1 MSYDDRRKDFT
12 KDHIYLVDL
21 LMDYCSLEYGE
32 APCQA
37 ALGETGQRKCFN
49 TRRTCQDPA
58 NYDPEVKRYR
68 HVSPRS
74 DLPANLQ
81 AIPDLSSV
89 SLSPTELDIGG
100 GLGRRASITASFL
113 DAPSSDIEADKYVA
127 ERISGDADADG
138 EGYLPQEV
146 GTRWSKF
153 KARNPYYSNR
163 FMEVLS
169 GYLVDGVFDES
180 NFQKRTYVIEQIKGP
195 NASGRVEVI
204 GKDVLKLTNI
214 DRAQAPKPSRG
225 RLFVDIDDSTTTVD
239 LTPEGIGDEYPASG
253 VVRIGSEVMTYT
265 RSDDTL
271 TVDRGQFRT
280 TAEDHDAGSS
290 VQLCLRYEGETVSDV
305 LFDLLTVQADVPTE
319 FIPKSEWDT
328 EASESFNF
336 LLNTLITEPTGVEDL
351 LVEVAESA
359 PHELWWDERTNL
371 INFRAVRPVTSD
383 QVLQLDDDRNIK
395 ADSVQLTD
403 RTDKRISQVW
413 MYYGQIDP
421 TESLDDKSNY
431 ASLHVRGDLEQESQD
446 FYRSSRIRTIFSRW
460 ITGATPDVAVKSASL
475 IGRRFSDVPR
485 MVEFDLNPKDSQL
498 WTGGVA
504 ELRTRQIVDSAG
516 FVTPRDFQIL
526 SVQERG
532 DLFHYKGLE
541 SLFGR
546 QVPDDDEPDDPV
558 YVLQASAENRREINI
573 KELFETRFGPIPT
586 APIVVRFIAPSGVV
600 VAGGQLFVTGAGGA
614 LAAIGTT
621 PALVTGNFPS
631 NVTLEIVIDGRV
643 QGSAGLP
650 GRAGSGEI
658 YDTEPIT
665 AIGRNGAS
673 GGDGGQAI
681 VAQYNCTVIVNGEL
695 WSGGGGGGGGGGAAG
710 AVGSVSDA
718 EIRDAAASGGAPGGA
733 QGDIAGNGGNGA
745 EAINERSG
753 PAESSSG
760 GTSGTPESTGNN
772 SQPGDAEHTAA
783 TFSVRAIGGAAGSPG
798 SAGQAGGDGQSGDV
812 QTTGTTDI
820 SITDTGTGGS
830 GGAAG
835 RSIVA
840 ESGVTVTV
848 INNGS
853 ILGPTSGTVNIT

>member
-37 ALGETGQRKCFN
+37 VLGETGQRKCFN
-49 TRRTCQDPA
+49 TRRTCQDPD
-58 NYDPEVKRYR
+58 NYSPEVKRYR

-138 EGYLPQEV
+138 DSYLPQEV

-195 NASGRVEVI
+195 NASGRVEVV

-225 RLFVDIDDSTTTVD
+225 RLFVDIDDSTTTVG
-239 LTPEGIGDEYPASG
+239 LTPEGIGEEYPSSG

-265 RSDDTL
+265 RSGDTL
-271 TVDRGQFRT
+271 TVTRGQFRT
-280 TAEDHDAGSS
+280 TAEEHDAGSS
-290 VQLCLRYEGETVSDV
+290 VQLCLRYEGETVPDV
-305 LFDLLTVQADVPTE
+305 LFDLLTVQADVPAE

-336 LLNTLITEPTGVEDL
+336 LLNTIITEPTGVEDL

-431 ASLHVRGDLEQESQD
+431 ASLHVRGDLEQESQN
-446 FYRSSRIRTIFSRW
+446 FYRSSRIRTIYSRW

-485 MVEFDLNPKDSQL
+485 MVEFDLNPKDSDL

-504 ELRTRQIVDSAG
+504 ELRTRQIVDEAG
-516 FVTPRDFQIL
+516 FVVPRDFQIL

-546 QVPDDDEPDDPV
+546 QVPDDDDPDDPV
-558 YVLQASAENRREINI
+558 FSLSASADNRFDINI
-573 KELFETRFGPIPT
+573 RDLFESRFGPVPT
-586 APIVVRFIAPSGVV
+586 DGPIT
-600 VAGGQLFVTGAGGA
+600 VAFTVPDGLIVGMQQAAFVGR
-614 LAAIGTT
+614 AAINTGTW
-621 PALVTGNFPS
+621 PS
-631 NVTLEIVIDGRV
+631 NVTLILNINGRS
-643 QGSAGLP
+643 QGRAGFPGSAG
-650 GRAGSGEI
+650 
-658 YDTEPIT
+658 
-665 AIGRNGAS
+665 NGAIFDIS
-673 GGDGGQAI
+673 GDKTGLGAATNGGRGGNAI
-681 VAQYNCTVIVNGEL
+681 RCRYSCTINVSSTGEV
-695 WSGGGGGGGGGGAAG
+695 WSGGGGGGGGGGAATYARAREAG
-710 AVGSVSDA
+710 LETIVAN
-718 EIRDAAASGGAPGGA
+718 AASGGAPGGA
-733 QGDIAGNGGNGA
+733 QGELPGNGGNGA
-745 EAINERSG
+745 ESVNELFPQEVASTG
-753 PAESSSG
+753 GAQAGTTEDVGSSVVRGTITTSG
-760 GTSGTPESTGNN
+760 GLAEVISRGGAPGAPGEAG
-772 SQPGDAEHTAA
+772 QPGGN
-783 TFSVRAIGGAAGSPG
+783 GGQGSSEWTWVGDLEEQYDRQG
-798 SAGQAGGDGQSGDV
+798 S
-812 QTTGTTDI
+812 
-820 SITDTGTGGS
+820 GGS
-830 GGAAG
+830 GGDPGNAISADLFV
-835 RSIVA
+835 S
-840 ESGVTVTV
+840 VTV
-848 INNGS
+848 NNDGS
-853 ILGPTSGTVNIT
+853 ILGPTFGNVTIN